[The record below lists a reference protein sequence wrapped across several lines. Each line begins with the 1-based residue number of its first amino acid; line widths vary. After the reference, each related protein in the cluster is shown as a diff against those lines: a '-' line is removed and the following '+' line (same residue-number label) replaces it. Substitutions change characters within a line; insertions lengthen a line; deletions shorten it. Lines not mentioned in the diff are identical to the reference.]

1 MRMTKTFASITA
13 MALMAGTAFAQDTT
27 TETEVEAETQV
38 QAGDTSAEGGT
49 TLTTEGSAEGE
60 TLQAEGDSETAVE
73 AESETMQ
80 AEGETELETETETMQ
95 AETETELEAET
106 EGMLDVADI
115 NTEELTGK
123 PVYSSDDE
131 RVGEIGE
138 LILDANGQ
146 VTEVIID
153 VGGFLG
159 LGEKPVAVAFEDLR
173 FETEAEADTAMD
185 TGAAVG
191 TEGAPTAVT
200 DTAAGGDAALEA
212 EAEIEYRI
220 YVPMTEEELENM
232 PEYEG

>member
-60 TLQAEGDSETAVE
+60 TLQAEGESETAVE
-73 AESETMQ
+73 AETETMQ
-80 AEGETELETETETMQ
+80 AET
-95 AETETELEAET
+95 ETETELEAET

-212 EAEIEYRI
+212 EAEVEYRI

>member
-1 MRMTKTFASITA
+1 MRMTKTFASITT

-73 AESETMQ
+73 AE
-80 AEGETELETETETMQ
+80 TETMQ

-106 EGMLDVADI
+106 EGMLDIADI

-212 EAEIEYRI
+212 EAEVEYRI